1 MKTYIVYSKDLRNFQ
16 LLNEAEELIG
26 EIVYPKWYSANA
38 EIKVNN
44 KTYKFSAKG
53 FWTTSLQV
61 SEGEK
66 VLLNFKMA
74 WSGDIVLTD
83 FSNGE
88 EYYQINKEK
97 WYNDVFEMKD
107 QHGNA
112 ILKIK
117 RNFKWKNFSY
127 YYEIISDNDDLP
139 LVTILGIVHVVN
151 FFNSQTDTTI
161 VTSI

>member
-1 MKTYIVYSKDLRNFQ
+1 MKTYIAHSKDLRNFK
-16 LLNEAEELIG
+16 LLNETEEGIG

-61 SEGEK
+61 LEDEK
-66 VLLNFKMA
+66 VVLNFKMA

-88 EYYQINKEK
+88 EHYQINKEK

-107 QHGNA
+107 QQGNA

-117 RNFKWKNFSY
+117 RNFKWKDFSY
-127 YYEIISDNDDLP
+127 YYEIVSENDDLS
-139 LVTILGIVHVVN
+139 LLTILGVVHVVN
-151 FFNSQTDTTI
+151 FFNSQSDSTI
-161 VTSI
+161 ITSI